1 MSSDWREL
9 KLSELTSKIT
19 KGTTPSKK
27 DGGFSLSGVN
37 YIKAESVG
45 YDGTIDESKFAFIT
59 QDVHEKLKRSQLE
72 AGDILFSM
80 AGVFLG
86 KSALVEDRH
95 IPANTN
101 QALALIRPKHREVD
115 AKYLRYFLSQPS
127 IIHFVNNATSQSAQ
141 PNINLKQI
149 GDLKISVPALPVQ
162 RSISSALSSLDDK
175 ITLNTQTNQTLE
187 QMAQAL
193 FKSWFVD
200 FDPVIDNALDS
211 GFFDQ
216 LAAGDGIP
224 EPLAARVAIR
234 QAVREGMRQALRQTM
249 TEGARA
255 ATGAA
260 AASQEPSAINAS
272 FSASLPA
279 DIRALFPASF
289 VEHPDLGW
297 IPEGWAVK
305 TLAELAEKIS
315 KGTTPNKTDLSQ
327 AKDEPTVRFLKV
339 KDMGDDGEI
348 DISNLELISRS
359 IHEGGLKRS
368 ILQRGDLLFSIA
380 GTIGRVG
387 QVTEELHDSNTN
399 QAVAFIRL
407 KDAQSHQEFVR
418 QNLLSPRIQSD
429 VTAKVVQG
437 VQANVSLKSIGELA
451 VCVPSVELL
460 NVWNSSAFPLIRQIE
475 LQRRQSSSLANLR
488 DTLLPKLLSGEL
500 TLAEA

>member
-1 MSSDWREL
+1 MSVDWPL
-9 KLSELTSKIT
+9 VKLCEHAAFQEGYVNPTQKKPEYFDGPVKWLRAVDLNDGFVYQTSRT
-19 KGTTPSKK
+19 LSQQ
-27 DGGFSLSGVN
+27 GFDS
-37 YIKAESVG
+37 A
-45 YDGTIDESKFAFIT
+45 
-59 QDVHEKLKRSQLE
+59 
-72 AGDILFSM
+72 
-80 AGVFLG
+80 G
-86 KSALVEDRH
+86 KSAKLFE
-95 IPANTN
+95 PNTIAISKSGTIGRVGILKDYMCGN
-101 QALALIRPKHREVD
+101 RAVINVKPHKTTLDTWFAFFILKHRRPDIE
-115 AKYLRYFLSQPS
+115 LL
-127 IIHFVNNATSQSAQ
+127 ATGSVQ
-141 PNINLKQI
+141 PNLYTSALGSLEFRLPPLHVQQWIA
-149 GDLKISVPALPVQ
+149 KI
-162 RSISSALSSLDDK
+162 LSSLDEK
-175 ITLNTQTNQTLE
+175 IDCNEKTNQTLE

-200 FDPVIDNALDS
+200 FDPVIDNAMES

-224 EPLAARVAIR
+224 EPLAARVTVR
-234 QAVREGMRQALRQTM
+234 RAVREGMRQALRQTVA
-249 TEGARA
+249 EGARA

-260 AASQEPSAINAS
+260 AASGEPTALNP
-272 FSASLPA
+272 SLPA
-279 DIRALFPASF
+279 DIRALFPSSF
-289 VEHPDLGW
+289 VEHPELGW
-297 IPEGWAVK
+297 IPEGGAVK

-460 NVWNSSAFPLIRQIE
+460 NVWNSSVFPLIRQIE

-500 TLAEA
+500 TLAEAGPEAD

>member
-1 MSSDWREL
+1 MSFEWKSHPLHSVGRIVTGKTPSSNIEGAFDDQGIPFITPSDMDGRRCIDSTVRYLSEVGLEVSKKYLVPEGSVAVSCIGSDMGKAVLVGQDSVTNQQINTIIVDESQFNPVFVYYVLSTMQQELKNIASGSATPILNKTHFGNVEIRAPKREL
-9 KLSELTSKIT
+9 QNKIVSILE
-19 KGTTPSKK
+19 PS
-27 DGGFSLSGVN
+27 
-37 YIKAESVG
+37 
-45 YDGTIDESKFAFIT
+45 
-59 QDVHEKLKRSQLE
+59 
-72 AGDILFSM
+72 
-80 AGVFLG
+80 
-86 KSALVEDRH
+86 
-95 IPANTN
+95 
-101 QALALIRPKHREVD
+101 
-115 AKYLRYFLSQPS
+115 
-127 IIHFVNNATSQSAQ
+127 
-141 PNINLKQI
+141 
-149 GDLKISVPALPVQ
+149 DL
-162 RSISSALSSLDDK
+162 K

-211 GFFDQ
+211 GFFEREFE
-216 LAAGDGIP
+216 GEGIP
-224 EPLAARVAIR
+224 EPLAKRVAIR

-387 QVTEELHDSNTN
+387 QVAEELHDSNTN